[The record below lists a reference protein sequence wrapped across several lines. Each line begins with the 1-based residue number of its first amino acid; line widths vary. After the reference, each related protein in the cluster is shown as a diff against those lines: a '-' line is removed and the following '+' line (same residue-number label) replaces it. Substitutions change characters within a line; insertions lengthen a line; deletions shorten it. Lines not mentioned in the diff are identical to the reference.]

1 MGEQLKKASV
11 AHRGDDAP
19 LVVVVGVWGRQEER
33 KRSVPVVSD
42 AGEVRRKGCCVVL
55 VLVEFDES

>member
-19 LVVVVGVWGRQEER
+19 LLVGVWGRQEER

-55 VLVEFDES
+55 VLLDES